1 MDISVITINYNNALL
16 TVNFVKSVIAVTT
29 SKLKYEIIVIDNASS
44 KEDYVIL
51 NEDLNNVDGVRL
63 IKSKINLGFGGG
75 NMLGVQYASGKYYAF
90 INNDIVFEEDCLN
103 SLFSF
108 MNENKNV
115 GVVTPQQ
122 LNKDG
127 NPVSCFDYFHG
138 IRKEIL
144 GRKFVELFL
153 PKNKDRRENKQYTKT
168 CCADFIQGCF
178 MFFDANSFA
187 QVGGFDTNIFLYYEE
202 MDICLRLKKEGLK
215 SCLYPETKFLHYHG
229 VSTGKN
235 FAIKKELQISYL
247 YVIKKNYSYL
257 KYLIIKSIVL
267 FKLFFKSIV
276 SPRHIELFLMVLMGS
291 YLQNSLKL
299 KQKIQIE

>member
-1 MDISVITINYNNALL
+1 MDISVITINYNNAML
-16 TVNFVKSVIAVTT
+16 TVNFVKSVIAVT
-29 SKLKYEIIVIDNASS
+29 SSRLNYEIIVVDNASS
-44 KEDYVIL
+44 KDDFAIL
-51 NEDLNNVDGVRL
+51 NEGLNGEDDVRI

-75 NMLGVQYASGKYYAF
+75 NMLGVQQASGRYLAF
-90 INNDIVFEEDCLN
+90 INNDIVFKEDCLN
-103 SLFSF
+103 SLFLF

-127 NPVSCFDYFHG
+127 SPVSCFDYFHG

-144 GRKFVELFL
+144 GRKFVELFFH
-153 PKNKDRRENKQYTKT
+153 KSRDRRENKQYTKT
-168 CCADFIQGCF
+168 CFADFIQGSF
-178 MFFDANSFA
+178 MFFDGNSFA

-202 MDICLRLKKEGLK
+202 MDICFRLKKEGFR
-215 SCLYPETKFLHYHG
+215 SCLHPETTFLHYHG

-235 FAIKKELQISYL
+235 FSIKKELQISYL

-257 KYLIIKSIVL
+257 KYLTIKSIVL

-276 SPRHIELFLMVLMGS
+276 SPRYFELFFMILTES
-291 YLQNSLKL
+291 YLQKSLKL
-299 KQKIQIE
+299 QQKIQL